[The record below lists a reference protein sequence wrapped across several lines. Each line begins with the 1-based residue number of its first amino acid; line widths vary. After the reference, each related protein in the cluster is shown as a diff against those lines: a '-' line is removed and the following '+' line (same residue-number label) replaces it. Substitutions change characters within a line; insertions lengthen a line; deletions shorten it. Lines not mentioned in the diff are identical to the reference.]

1 MVFVFAICALLGA
14 LFFAP
19 FLPTLIFIVLALY
32 GVVKLLET
40 SLFSTTPSRKDK
52 RTKR

>member
-1 MVFVFAICALLGA
+1 MAFVFALCALLGA

-32 GVVKLLET
+32 GAVKLIEV
-40 SLFSTTPSRKDK
+40 SLFSATPPSKDK